1 MLVCLL
7 GIDSLCNFSLLCDP
21 LLLTWHDA
29 RGNGCGL
36 KWRQVRAQTPTFR
49 HPRPLESLWYVITDI
64 DCLLSWTNSPHPPHN
79 PVAAWTLHGCNWM
92 LQSCSGAVKTALW
105 PDITDKWSLMLGWTE
120 CVCRCSV
127 ASCFVVVEVS
137 FLISLDWFSQLRMNI
152 GTTEAFFGRVCQQ
165 TPAGEKHQQCWAF
178 IRKKTQLTWLFLFR
192 PDLCWSSSAH
202 QTLSFF
208 FFFFF
213 ILQKAF
219 IHPMSLPVSVFL
231 RSVFSP
237 FYGHCH
243 QLVNSSARLYSAA
256 VWPRMVRLHY
266 GGIHL
271 WKITAARKKMPR
283 ESM

>member
-64 DCLLSWTNSPHPPHN
+64 DCLLSWNNSPHPPHN

-92 LQSCSGAVKTALW
+92 RVLQSCSGAVKTALW

-213 ILQKAF
+213 YSTEGFHSSHVSSCLCLSEICLFAF
-219 IHPMSLPVSVFL
+219 LWSLPSVGQFVCQT
-231 RSVFSP
+231 VFCSRLTENGKVTLWRHSP
-237 FYGHCH
+237 MEDHCC
-243 QLVNSSARLYSAA
+243 QKENA
-256 VWPRMVRLHY
+256 
-266 GGIHL
+266 
-271 WKITAARKKMPR
+271 
-283 ESM
+283 